1 MLCFSLF
8 RLLIISEMQ
17 CKLSAMQAKETAGQ
31 VGLTHAP
38 SGPLSFSATASRCE
52 AAGAGAHK
60 KMSAVL
66 KLDSN
71 GAPLTITLP
80 NVKEDS
86 HRVNGHESSEATV
99 SLFKTK
105 YEAYYQDK
113 HIMILFCSSK
123 FIL

>member
-1 MLCFSLF
+1 MLFVAFLVVFCVSCFDTH
-8 RLLIISEMQ
+8 

-71 GAPLTITLP
+71 GAPLTIALP
-80 NVKEDS
+80 NKEDS
-86 HRVNGHESSEATV
+86 NRVNGEIRV
-99 SLFKTK
+99 S
-105 YEAYYQDK
+105 
-113 HIMILFCSSK
+113 IL
-123 FIL
+123 